1 MNNSHSS
8 GPRGGQRGGSRGG
21 RSGRGSRGSKLE
33 MPRME
38 KGGNQ
43 LERPRGSVYQY
54 GGFRYLSDEGNTAAP
69 KRKVSVN
76 PADYGYRPRNGGNGN
91 GPRTAGN
98 TYGLPPFTVSSSAKF
113 ASRDSRRGGSHAGGS
128 NHAER
133 PRSAQSFNFK
143 DGYDNRGGFNPEIGS
158 GGERFESIASPRP
171 VSRGNSFGGHGGRGG
186 SQGRRFGDYS
196 APQAGFGNR
205 GGFGGGNGRGGRG
218 GRGGKMGREESIN
231 PSMFIN
237 RTSDNPNDDANAKAA
252 AMHPIKHSFMDF
264 EIDDRLKRA
273 VVFKGYTTPSPIQD
287 QSIPLILDG
296 RDIVGIA
303 NTGTGKTA
311 AFLLPLINKVLK
323 KKDEQILIVA
333 PTRELAIQ
341 IDQEFKDL
349 TRGMGLFSVCCV
361 GGVNIVGQLKEL
373 RYFNNFI
380 IGTPGR
386 LKDLIERGQ
395 IKLEKFKT
403 IVLDEADQML
413 DMGFINDMK
422 YLVAK
427 MPAERHTLFFSATL
441 SPEIEKLIG
450 SFLNNPA
457 RVMVKTRDTSKDVE
471 QDVVR
476 IMPGMNKVDTL
487 VDLLKQ
493 PGFDKVIVFCKTKHG
508 AEKLTQM
515 IVRQGIKAESIH
527 GDKDHKRRQKALG
540 LFKQD
545 HVQALVATDVAARG
559 LDISGVSHVIN
570 FDLPS
575 TYTDYVHRI
584 GRTGRAGK
592 KGMALTFIQG

>member
-1 MNNSHSS
+1 
-8 GPRGGQRGGSRGG
+8 
-21 RSGRGSRGSKLE
+21 
-33 MPRME
+33 
-38 KGGNQ
+38 
-43 LERPRGSVYQY
+43 
-54 GGFRYLSDEGNTAAP
+54 
-69 KRKVSVN
+69 
-76 PADYGYRPRNGGNGN
+76 
-91 GPRTAGN
+91 
-98 TYGLPPFTVSSSAKF
+98 
-113 ASRDSRRGGSHAGGS
+113 
-128 NHAER
+128 
-133 PRSAQSFNFK
+133 
-143 DGYDNRGGFNPEIGS
+143 
-158 GGERFESIASPRP
+158 
-171 VSRGNSFGGHGGRGG
+171 
-186 SQGRRFGDYS
+186 
-196 APQAGFGNR
+196 
-205 GGFGGGNGRGGRG
+205 
-218 GRGGKMGREESIN
+218 
-231 PSMFIN
+231 
-237 RTSDNPNDDANAKAA
+237 
-252 AMHPIKHSFMDF
+252 MDF
-264 EIDDRLKRA
+264 ELDDRIKRSI
-273 VVFKGYTTPSPIQD
+273 VVKGYVTPSPIQD

-323 KKDEQILIVA
+323 NKDEQILIVA

-349 TRGMGLFSVCCV
+349 SRGMGLFSVCCV

-395 IKLEKFKT
+395 IRLEKFKT

-427 MPAERHTLFFSATL
+427 MPEVRHTLFFSATL
-441 SPEIEKLIG
+441 SPEIERLIG

-476 IMPGMNKVDTL
+476 IGPGMNKAEVL
-487 VDLLKQ
+487 IDLLKQ
-493 PGFDKVIVFCKTKHG
+493 DGFDKVIIFCKTKHG
-508 AEKLTQM
+508 AEKLSNHL
-515 IVRQGIKAESIH
+515 IKAGIKAESIH
-527 GDKDHKRRQKALG
+527 GDKVHRQRQRALE
-540 LFKQD
+540 LFKSH

-592 KGMALTFIQG
+592 KGMALTFI

>member
-1 MNNSHSS
+1 MNNSYSS
-8 GPRGGQRGGSRGG
+8 DSSSFGQAYSPAGDRGG
-21 RSGRGSRGSKLE
+21 RSSSRGPASRGPRSSSRSA

-43 LERPRGSVYQY
+43 LERPKGSVYQY
-54 GGFRYLSDEGNTAAP
+54 GKFRYLGDEASSAP
-69 KRKVSVN
+69 VQPRKVSIN
-76 PADYGYRPRNGGNGN
+76 PADYGYVPRNAGARSA
-91 GPRTAGN
+91 GPRGGT
-98 TYGLPPFTVSSSAKF
+98 PEFTVSSSAKF
-113 ASRDSRRGGSHAGGS
+113 ARRPGAPSARPM
-128 NHAER
+128 A
-133 PRSAQSFNFK
+133 PRSANSFNFK
-143 DGYDNRGGFNPEIGS
+143 DGYDNRGGYNAEFGDRGPSRE
-158 GGERFESIASPRP
+158 ESIASPRP
-171 VSRGNSFGGHGGRGG
+171 SRGGYGNRPSFGP
-186 SQGRRFGDYS
+186 S
-196 APQAGFGNR
+196 R
-205 GGFGGGNGRGGRG
+205 GGFGPSRGPARGGFGSRGPARGGR
-218 GRGGKMGREESIN
+218 KGREESIN

-237 RTSDNPNDDANAKAA
+237 RAAPEKLDADGNVIAPIDL
-252 AMHPIKHSFMDF
+252 HPIKHTFMDF
-264 EIDDRLKRA
+264 ALDDKLKRSIVA
-273 VVFKGYTTPSPIQD
+273 KGYVTPSPIQD
-287 QSIPLILDG
+287 QAIPLILEG

-311 AFLLPLINKVLK
+311 AFLLPLIEKVIKNKT
-323 KKDEQILIVA
+323 EQILIVA

-349 TRGMGLFSVCCV
+349 TKGSGFYSVCCV

-373 RYFNNFI
+373 RFFNNFI

-395 IKLEKFKT
+395 IKLEKFNT

-422 YLVAK
+422 YLVEK
-427 MPAERHTLFFSATL
+427 MPAVRHTLFFSATL
-441 SPEIEKLIG
+441 SPEIERLIG

-476 IMPGMNKVDTL
+476 IQHGMHKADVLRDM
-487 VDLLKQ
+487 LKQ
-493 PGFDKVIVFCKTKHG
+493 PEFDKVIVFCKTKHG
-508 AEKLTQM
+508 AEKLSNFL
-515 IVRQGIKAESIH
+515 IKEGIKAESIH
-527 GDKDHKRRQKALG
+527 GDKDHRRRQKALG

-545 HVQALVATDVAARG
+545 HVNVLVATDVAARG

-592 KGMALTFIQG
+592 KGIALTFIQG

>member
-1 MNNSHSS
+1 
-8 GPRGGQRGGSRGG
+8 
-21 RSGRGSRGSKLE
+21 

-43 LERPRGSVYQY
+43 LERPKGSVYQY
-54 GGFRYLSDEGNTAAP
+54 GKFRYLGDESSPSSAQP
-69 KRKVSVN
+69 RRVSIN
-76 PADYGYRPRNGGNGN
+76 PADYGYVPRHGGAAR
-91 GPRTAGN
+91 GPARGVSRGGDRAGM
-98 TYGLPPFTVSSSAKF
+98 PEFTVSSSAKF
-113 ASRDSRRGGSHAGGS
+113 ARRPGSAPSRHDRPVA
-128 NHAER
+128 
-133 PRSAQSFNFK
+133 PRSADNFNFK
-143 DGYDNRGGFNPEIGS
+143 DGYDNRGGFNPEMGFDRGPS
-158 GGERFESIASPRP
+158 REESISSPRP
-171 VSRGNSFGGHGGRGG
+171 MSRGGYGGSSYGQSGRGG
-186 SQGRRFGDYS
+186 Y
-196 APQAGFGNR
+196 GNR
-205 GGFGGGNGRGGRG
+205 GGFGGGSRGPARGGFGGGRGPSRGGR
-218 GRGGKMGREESIN
+218 KGREESIN

-237 RTSDNPNDDANAKAA
+237 RAAPEKLDADGNVIAPPDL
-252 AMHPIKHSFMDF
+252 HPIKHTFMDF
-264 EIDDRLKRA
+264 ALNDKLKRA
-273 VVFKGYTTPSPIQD
+273 IVAKGYVTPSPIQD
-287 QSIPLILDG
+287 QAIPLILEG
-296 RDIVGIA
+296 RDVVGIA

-311 AFLLPLINKVLK
+311 AFLLPLIEKVI
-323 KKDEQILIVA
+323 KDKTEQILIVA

-349 TRGMGLFSVCCV
+349 TKGSGFFSVCCV

-373 RYFNNFI
+373 RFFNNFI

-395 IKLEKFKT
+395 IKLEKFNT

-427 MPAERHTLFFSATL
+427 MPAVRHTLFFSATL
-441 SPEIEKLIG
+441 SPEIERLIG

-476 IMPGMNKVDTL
+476 IMPGMNKGDVLRDM
-487 VDLLKQ
+487 LKQ
-493 PGFDKVIVFCKTKHG
+493 PEFDKVIVFCKTKHG
-508 AEKLTQM
+508 AEKLSNFL
-515 IVRQGIKAESIH
+515 VKEGIKAESIH
-527 GDKDHKRRQKALG
+527 GDKDHRRRQKALG

-545 HVQALVATDVAARG
+545 HVNVLVATDVAARG

>member
-21 RSGRGSRGSKLE
+21 RGGRGSRGSKLE

-54 GGFRYLSDEGNTAAP
+54 GGFRYLSDEGSASAP

-76 PADYGYRPRNGGNGN
+76 PADYGYRPRNGGGN

-98 TYGLPPFTVSSSAKF
+98 TYGIPPFTVSSSAKF
-113 ASRDSRRGGSHAGGS
+113 GNKNHGHRNNDGHQDGPRNA
-128 NHAER
+128 HAER
-133 PRSAQSFNFK
+133 PRSAQSFNFR
-143 DGYDNRGGFNPEIGS
+143 DGYDNRGGYNPASGS
-158 GGERFESIASPRP
+158 DGESIASPRP
-171 VSRGNSFGGHGGRGG
+171 MSRGGYRAQS
-186 SQGRRFGDYS
+186 GRRFGDYS
-196 APQAGFGNR
+196 GSSQGSQRGFGGR
-205 GGFGGGNGRGGRG
+205 GGFGGGRGGRG
-218 GRGGKMGREESIN
+218 KKGREESIN
-231 PSMFIN
+231 PNMFIN

-252 AMHPIKHSFMDF
+252 ALHPIKHSFMDF

-287 QSIPLILDG
+287 QSIPLILEG

-592 KGMALTFIQG
+592 KGLALTFIQG

>member
-1 MNNSHSS
+1 MNKSS
-8 GPRGGQRGGSRGG
+8 RGPSSRGPRSSSR
-21 RSGRGSRGSKLE
+21 SA

-43 LERPRGSVYQY
+43 LERPKGSVYQY
-54 GGFRYLSDEGNTAAP
+54 GKFRYLGDESSASAQP
-69 KRKVSVN
+69 RKVSIN
-76 PADYGYRPRNGGNGN
+76 PADYGYVPRRNAAPRGGM
-91 GPRTAGN
+91 PE
-98 TYGLPPFTVSSSAKF
+98 FTVSSSAKF
-113 ASRDSRRGGSHAGGS
+113 ARRPSAPS
-128 NHAER
+128 AR
-133 PRSAQSFNFK
+133 QSAPRSANNFNFK
-143 DGYDNRGGFNPEIGS
+143 DGYDNRGGFNPEM
-158 GGERFESIASPRP
+158 ESIASPRP
-171 VSRGNSFGGHGGRGG
+171 MSRGGFGGRPSFG
-186 SQGRRFGDYS
+186 
-196 APQAGFGNR
+196 GNR
-205 GGFGGGNGRGGRG
+205 GGFGSRGPVRGGNSFGRGPARGR
-218 GRGGKMGREESIN
+218 KGREENIN

-237 RTSDNPNDDANAKAA
+237 RTAPEQLDADGNPINPKADL
-252 AMHPIKHSFMDF
+252 HPIKHTFMDF
-264 EIDDRLKRA
+264 ALNDKLKRA
-273 VVFKGYTTPSPIQD
+273 IIAKGYTTPSPIQD
-287 QSIPLILDG
+287 QAIPLILEG
-296 RDIVGIA
+296 RDVVGIA

-311 AFLLPLINKVLK
+311 AFLLPLIEKVIKNKQ
-323 KKDEQILIVA
+323 EQILIVA

-349 TRGMGLFSVCCV
+349 TRGSGFFSVCCV
-361 GGVNIVGQLKEL
+361 GGVNIVGQLREL

-395 IKLEKFKT
+395 IKLEKFNT

-422 YLVAK
+422 YLVEK
-427 MPAERHTLFFSATL
+427 MPKVRHTLFFSATL

-471 QDVVR
+471 QDVIR
-476 IMPGMNKVDTL
+476 IMPGMNKVDVL
-487 VDLLKQ
+487 VDLLNQ
-493 PGFDKVIVFCKTKHG
+493 PEFDKVIVFCKTKHG
-508 AEKLTQM
+508 AEKLSNYL
-515 IVRQGIKAESIH
+515 IKAGIKAESIH
-527 GDKDHKRRQKALG
+527 GDKDHRKRQKALG

-545 HVQALVATDVAARG
+545 HVNVLVATDVAARG